1 MGPLA
6 SALAA
11 LSGLLLVFSFPQIG
25 HATVAWVA
33 LVPLLVAVMHV
44 TAWRALRLGLLTGV
58 VHFAGTVYW
67 IPSVMVDFG
76 GLATPAAWGVHALL
90 VLYLAIFPALF
101 AAAIAD
107 LASRHGPLA
116 IFLAPAVWVTTELGR
131 IHLFTGFPWVLIGYS
146 QVELLAMAQT
156 ASLAGVL
163 GVSALV
169 LLLNAA
175 VAYLVTAGNRSR
187 IAPLAAT
194 ALVWIAAT
202 SFGAWRLSESPLLA
216 EGTPLRVAALQGNIA
231 QADKWDPRLAS
242 AIIDTYLDQTRE
254 AVDRGAALVVWP
266 EAATPY
272 PFDRDPRSDGIRA
285 EARRTGAHLLI
296 GTTEVDGAKYYNAA
310 YLVDPAGATSAIYRK
325 QHLVP
330 FGEYVPLRN
339 VLSFVSPL
347 IESVGAFTPGVDP
360 TLLLVGGQPISTAI
374 CYEVIYPG
382 LVREFVLAGS
392 RLLTTVTNDAWYG
405 MSAAPHQHF
414 QQARMRAIEQGRFL
428 VRAANTGISG
438 LIDPYGRVLVRS
450 ALFEPAVLAGDVR
463 LLAGLTVYGRIGDAP
478 AYALAVVTALA
489 LAWRR
494 RQ

>member
-6 SALAA
+6 PALAA
-11 LSGLLLVFSFPQIG
+11 LSGLLLAFSFPQIG
-25 HATVAWVA
+25 HPTVAWLA
-33 LVPLLVAVMHV
+33 LVPLMVAVVHA
-44 TAWRALRLGLLTGV
+44 TPWRALRLGLLTGA
-58 VHFAGTVYW
+58 VHFAGTIYW
-67 IPSVMVDFG
+67 IPAVMVDFG

-101 AAAIAD
+101 AAAMAD
-107 LASRHGPLA
+107 VISRRGPLA
-116 IFLAPAVWVTTELGR
+116 LFLAPAVWVTTELGR
-131 IHLFTGFPWVLIGYS
+131 IHLFTGFPWALVGYS
-146 QVELLAMAQT
+146 QMELLAVAQT
-156 ASLAGVL
+156 ASLGGVL

-169 LLLNAA
+169 VLLNAA
-175 VAYLVTAGNRSR
+175 IAYLVTAGKGLR

-194 ALVWIAAT
+194 ALVWILAAG
-202 SFGAWRLSESPLLA
+202 FGAWRLSDSPLLT

-231 QADKWDPRLAS
+231 QADKWDPRRAS
-242 AIIDTYLDQTRE
+242 AIIDTYLGQTRE
-254 AVDRGAALVVWP
+254 AVDRGAALIVWP

-272 PFDRDPRSDGIRA
+272 PFDRDPRSDEIRA
-285 EARRTGAHLLI
+285 EARRTGTHLVV
-296 GTTEVDGAKYYNAA
+296 GTTEVDGANYYNAA
-310 YLVDPAGATSAIYRK
+310 YLVDPAGATAAIYRK

-330 FGEYVPLRN
+330 FGEYVPLRDA
-339 VLSFVSPL
+339 LFFVSPL
-347 IESVGAFTPGVDP
+347 VESVGAFTPGANP
-360 TLLLVGGQPISTAI
+360 TLLPIGGQAISTAI

-382 LVREFVLAGS
+382 LVREFVVAGS

-450 ALFEPAVLAGDVR
+450 ALFEPAVLAGEVR
-463 LLAGLTVYGRIGDAP
+463 LLDGLTVYGRIGDAP
-478 AYALAVVTALA
+478 AYALMLVTALA
-489 LAWRR
+489 LTWRR